1 MSKRDGLPIWKS
13 FGVRLIGLALALI
26 ICAIIIFALTKL
38 NPLKVYAA
46 MFNGTFGTKKR
57 IWVTIRDIM
66 MLLCIAVGLA
76 PAFKMRFWNIGAEGQ
91 VLVGGIVAAAC
102 MINLGNTLP
111 LVPLMIVMFIGSA
124 VAGGIWGGIPAIFK
138 AKWAAN

>member
-76 PAFKMRFWNIGAEGQ
+76 PAFKMRF
-91 VLVGGIVAAAC
+91 
-102 MINLGNTLP
+102 
-111 LVPLMIVMFIGSA
+111 
-124 VAGGIWGGIPAIFK
+124 
-138 AKWAAN
+138 

>member
-124 VAGGIWGGIPAIFK
+124 VAGDRPRRACTTLL
-138 AKWAAN
+138 